1 VGCFD
6 SWRRGPGRPRG
17 CGTCCAG
24 ATISVARGPRRVI
37 GSPSTCCAT
46 GGSTGRASTRG
57 RSSTATGSPR
67 QRLDD
72 PLAHAA
78 LEQMLVLVDSI
89 ERQLQMLDARLSR
102 RSRRSG
108 KPSCGCITATAISA
122 GQGKPST
129 VVNIAVARKP
139 SAPVGRDDRSAP
151 PPGGAAYAPSHPR
164 TPTWGRG
171 TDAKPGGPSNLSMR
185 SRPAPIVRGSS
196 RPRTLSCGADPR
208 NLRVTVVVASASV
221 ARPHRPPP

>member
-1 VGCFD
+1 VAPRTRETEGLRD
-6 SWRRGPGRPRG
+6 LLRWRDDLRGARTATRHRVAKHLLRHGRIYREGKHAWTIKHRDWVAPPAARRSPRARRARADARARGQHRAPASDAGRP
-17 CGTCCAG
+17 AK
-24 ATISVARGPRRVI
+24 
-37 GSPSTCCAT
+37 SP
-46 GGSTGRASTRG
+46 
-57 RSSTATGSPR
+57 
-67 QRLDD
+67 
-72 PLAHAA
+72 
-78 LEQMLVLVDSI
+78 
-89 ERQLQMLDARLSR
+89 
-102 RSRRSG
+102 
-108 KPSCGCITATAISA
+108 ISA
-122 GQGKPST
+122 IWQAQLRLYHRHRHLSG
-129 VVNIAVARKP
+129 ARQALDRREHRRRP
-139 SAPVGRDDRSAP
+139 QAIRVPVGRDDRSAP